1 MHMTKLLEQAFAEAA
16 KLTPQEQDA
25 FAQWILDELD
35 ERRRDEAFAKSTH
48 SREKLADVAVTKYRT
63 RRLSDADFF

>member
-1 MHMTKLLEQAFAEAA
+1 MTKLLEQAFAEAA
-16 KLTPQEQDA
+16 KLTPQDQDA

-35 ERRRDEAFAKSTH
+35 ERRRDEAFAKPAD
-48 SREKLADVAVTKYRT
+48 SREKVADVAVAKYRS